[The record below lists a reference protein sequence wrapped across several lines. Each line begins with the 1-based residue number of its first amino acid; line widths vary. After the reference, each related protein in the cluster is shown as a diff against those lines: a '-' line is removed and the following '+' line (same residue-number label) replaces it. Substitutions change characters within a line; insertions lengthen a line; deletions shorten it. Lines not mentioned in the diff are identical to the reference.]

1 MHLRKLHDFIYL
13 FRRLPGNFWPVN
25 HVVTTR
31 RAVKKQVRWNDA
43 VILSRYSKYRKVGSF
58 QMHFFLHMKP
68 TEFIDEFFIGV
79 TENLSDPNLIA
90 SSLVLL
96 TGEFL

>member
-1 MHLRKLHDFIYL
+1 MILYIYSEDCQAT
-13 FRRLPGNFWPVN
+13 FWPVN

-31 RAVKKQVRWNDA
+31 RAVKKQVRWMMLWFWAGTVNTEKW
-43 VILSRYSKYRKVGSF
+43 VHSRCIF
-58 QMHFFLHMKP
+58 ILHMKP